1 MGTNATFSPG
11 ITHLTMNA
19 TCKVAILENY
29 ALFSSGIKSLLT
41 ETKEFEI
48 VAEARN
54 AYELLPFLEDASPDV
69 LIMDIIHCENAGI
82 KQLKKIRRQFPGI
95 PILLIT
101 SHDFA
106 DCFEEHLRIGVKG
119 FVFNNDS
126 SLELVKA
133 IRKLFGGE
141 EYFRNGDRQDSKMSV
156 QMHKSDQSAIK
167 WEKILTDREVAVL
180 KLFCRGFSYK
190 EIAASLFISPRTVE
204 THKKNIL
211 SKLKVRSTAE
221 MVKYAFRKQIL
232 S

>member
-1 MGTNATFSPG
+1 MGTNITFSPG
-11 ITHLTMNA
+11 VTQLA
-19 TCKVAILENY
+19 TKAVCKVAILENY
-29 ALFSSGIKSLLT
+29 ALFSSGIKSLLK

-54 AYELLPFLEDASPDV
+54 AYELLPFMEEERPDV

-82 KQLKKIRRQFPGI
+82 KQLKKIRRKFPGI

-119 FVFNNDS
+119 FVFKDDS
-126 SLELVKA
+126 SSELVRAVK
-133 IRKLFGGE
+133 KLFGGE
-141 EYFRNGDRQDSKMSV
+141 EYFCHCNSKGFKTPDR
-156 QMHKSDQSAIK
+156 HKSDQSAIK
-167 WEKILTDREVAVL
+167 WESILTDREVSVL

-211 SKLKVRSTAE
+211 SKLKVGSTAE
-221 MVKYAFRKQIL
+221 MVKYAFHKQIL